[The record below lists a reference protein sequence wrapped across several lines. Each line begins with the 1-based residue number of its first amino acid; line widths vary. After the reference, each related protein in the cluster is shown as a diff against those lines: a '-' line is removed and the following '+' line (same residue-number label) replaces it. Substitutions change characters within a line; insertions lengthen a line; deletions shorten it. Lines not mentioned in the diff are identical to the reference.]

1 MVVVKEIQ
9 AETVDLVEDHL
20 TAPLVE
26 QEMELLD
33 KEMMVVA
40 LLVQLV
46 EAEAEVKVLLVQLHL
61 VMLVEMEAPLYPI
74 PTAEALSIM
83 AVAAVVEVVITLLEV
98 MVVVMLDLVV
108 RPQEQ
113 MLPLGQ
119 QTEVV
124 AEVAEVVTALETVPI
139 KMVPLVDLEL

>member
-1 MVVVKEIQ
+1 
-9 AETVDLVEDHL
+9 
-20 TAPLVE
+20 
-26 QEMELLD
+26 
-33 KEMMVVA
+33 
-40 LLVQLV
+40 
-46 EAEAEVKVLLVQLHL
+46 
-61 VMLVEMEAPLYPI
+61 MLVEMEAPLYQILIVDPQLNMVVE
-74 PTAEALSIM
+74 EA
-83 AVAAVVEVVITLLEV
+83 AEVVITLLEV